1 MAKYLW
7 YITMFFQENKIVRA
21 DILVPSASRNESFE
35 ELEENIA
42 KTTTTTTMTKT
53 TTTTSTIQIKL
64 TTVIENNKEIH
75 HEHGL
80 KINQKWKKFMKR
92 KDFQLSIATYC
103 ESSASVNP
111 VKNY

>member
-1 MAKYLW
+1 
-7 YITMFFQENKIVRA
+7 MFFQENKIVRA

-35 ELEENIA
+35 ELEENIV
-42 KTTTTTTMTKT
+42 KTTTMTTT

-80 KINQKWKKFMKR
+80 KINQLWKKFMKR

-103 ESSASVNP
+103 ESSASVDP